1 MWETTTLRDICSVF
15 DDGDWIETKHQSDS
29 GIRLIQTGNIKTGF
43 FSDRIDKARY
53 ISEDTFAS
61 LKCIEVFRDDIL
73 VSRLPEPV
81 GRACIIPP
89 LHERAITAVDCTIIR
104 VKKEKVIP
112 EFLNYYMQS
121 PSYFASIRNEITG
134 STRLRISR
142 KKLGEIPVILPPLV
156 EQKRIVAKLDAAFA
170 EIDNVIEAINT
181 KETEIRNLQA
191 SLLGTFLI
199 GNSEKWNKLAL
210 QGICSFI
217 SRGISPKYT
226 EAGGVRVLNQKCIR
240 NHLIDYSLSR
250 RHDIAKK
257 VVKQERF
264 IKKGDVLINSTGH
277 GTLGRVAQVRD
288 KPEEPTTVDSHIT
301 IVRPMA
307 KFFHLDFFGYAAIFI
322 EDEIKASG
330 QGTSG
335 QTELSRTKLKEEF
348 YISFPTDFKEQQII
362 VTKLDSAY
370 NEFKKANEAIIK
382 SKLNYQLLKSAV
394 LAKELQ
400 SEVA

>member
-1 MWETTTLRDICSVF
+1 MWKAVKLGDVCDFQNGFAFKSKLFEETGKPI
-15 DDGDWIETKHQSDS
+15 
-29 GIRLIQTGNIKTGF
+29 
-43 FSDRIDKARY
+43 
-53 ISEDTFAS
+53 
-61 LKCIEVFRDDIL
+61 
-73 VSRLPEPV
+73 
-81 GRACIIPP
+81 
-89 LHERAITAVDCTIIR
+89 
-104 VKKEKVIP
+104 
-112 EFLNYYMQS
+112 
-121 PSYFASIRNEITG
+121 
-134 STRLRISR
+134 LRISNIQNEKIDTR
-142 KKLGEIPVILPPLV
+142 KIVYFNPNDYNTDFTQYEVKPNDLLIAMSGATTGKIGFNKTGATYYLNQRVGNLKPKPTLDKVFLYYLLSTKVQENLNISKGAAQPNLSTEQIKNITFSLPPLT
-156 EQKRIVAKLDAAFA
+156 EQKRIVAKLDAVFA
-170 EIDNVIEAINT
+170 EIDNAIEATNT

-191 SLLGTFLI
+191 SLLGTFLS

-217 SRGISPKYT
+217 SRGISPKYV

-301 IVRPMA
+301 IVRPIA
-307 KFFHLDFFGYAAIFI
+307 KFFYLDYFGYAAIFI
-322 EDEIKASG
+322 EDGIKSSG

-348 YISFPTDFKEQQII
+348 YISFPTDFKDQQII

-370 NEFKKANEAIIK
+370 NEFKKANEVIIK
-382 SKLNYQLLKSAV
+382 SKLNYQQLKSAI